1 MMNALFGRGART
13 ILFSSSIFF
22 FKSKTMTWVLRLFH
36 GGINQYFHLFEVLA
50 VSWTNWKSDIYW
62 WGILLSEQWDR
73 SIFYDCY
80 TRGTLA
86 HWFLFKFVF
95 VSLSLYSFFIHLPIT
110 GTIHWTLNYQVNT
123 DPKINLGFRLNVLR
137 KYKLHPLF
145 DISRGKNEKII
156 RRYLVRSKW
165 T

>member
-137 KYKLHPLF
+137 KYKHWPFLYQWGEKREDNLE
-145 DISRGKNEKII
+145 ISCKK
-156 RRYLVRSKW
+156 
-165 T
+165 